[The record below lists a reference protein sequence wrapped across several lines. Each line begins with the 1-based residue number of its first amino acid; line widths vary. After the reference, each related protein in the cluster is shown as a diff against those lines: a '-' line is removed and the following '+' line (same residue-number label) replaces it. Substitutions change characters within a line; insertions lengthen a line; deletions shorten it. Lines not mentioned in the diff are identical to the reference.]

1 MKDRHGA
8 ELTNDDLTP
17 QERELVGHITRT
29 IEIAA
34 AMAAPP
40 DQIMPIARLLTL
52 ARTAAATESIVA
64 DMERLREFG
73 PLRSRPW
80 QTRSGLSGRS

>member
-64 DMERLREFG
+64 DVERLREFG
-73 PLRSRPW
+73 PAAEPTPH
-80 QTRSGLSGRS
+80 TRSGLSERS

>member
-52 ARTAAATESIVA
+52 ARTAAATESVVA
-64 DMERLREFG
+64 DMERPREFG

-80 QTRSGLSGRS
+80 QTRCGLSGRS